1 MKLKFKVQPYQ
12 TAAVEAVRDCFKGQ
26 PPAAPVRYRIDPGS
40 APAPEPAPRQAG
52 MFGDQRFATIRADKV
67 FRADGDLPA

>member
-26 PPAAPVRYRIDPGS
+26 PPAAPVR
-40 APAPEPAPRQAG
+40 
-52 MFGDQRFATIRADKV
+52 
-67 FRADGDLPA
+67 